1 MKKIAFLLTL
11 LTLILT
17 PCCNRMSQ
25 YERILADIDS
35 LIGTDA
41 DSARNMLLRM
51 DGDMKDA
58 NEDTRAYYNLLLVK
72 ADEWAKKEHASDSL
86 INTVVEHFEKHD
98 PNGHLPEA
106 YYYAGCVNSFIQ
118 NGEKALLYYQKS
130 LMCDSTHITNPL
142 KSHCYV
148 QIGNIYM
155 RNGLLHEANEMQ
167 QLAYFYFKESGDT
180 LGMRLSSEYIQTIKE
195 MQQDSTAQPKADVI
209 MRIQKLH
216 AQAKSQVLNDMN
228 AQLEAENSKERQ
240 FIWIVSLS
248 ALIIAVAATLLIL
261 HLRKQRE
268 IRKEEAAE
276 IFLSSRS
283 KRQFYDKEINQL
295 LTTHIYNNKVLKDAD
310 WKKIEAGLLKAYP
323 TFKEKLFTLYPL
335 SDTEYRICM
344 LIKMEVS
351 PSNISKLMAC
361 SNSAVTQNR
370 LRMQQKVFD
379 GEGAAKDWD
388 NFILSL

>member
-72 ADEWAKKEHASDSL
+72 ADEWTKKEHASDSL

-130 LMCDSTHITNPL
+130 L
-142 KSHCYV
+142 
-148 QIGNIYM
+148 M

-379 GEGAAKDWD
+379 SEGAAKDWD

>member
-1 MKKIAFLLTL
+1 M
-11 LTLILT
+11 LT
-17 PCCNRMSQ
+17 PCCNRGSQ

-35 LIGTDA
+35 LTGTDT
-41 DSARNMLLRM
+41 DSARHMLLRM
-51 DGDMKDA
+51 EADMKDA
-58 NEDTRAYYNLLLVK
+58 NEDIRAYYNLLRVK
-72 ADEWAKKEHASDSL
+72 ADEQVKKDHASDSL
-86 INTVVEHFEKHD
+86 ICTVVEHFEKHD
-98 PNGHLPEA
+98 PNGHLAEA
-106 YYYAGCVNSFIQ
+106 YYYAGCVNSFLQ
-118 NGEKALLYYQKS
+118 NGEKALLYFQKS
-130 LMCDSTHITNPL
+130 LMCDSAHITTPL
-142 KSHCYV
+142 KSRCYV
-148 QIGNIYM
+148 QVGNIYM
-155 RNGLLHEANEMQ
+155 RNGLLHDALEMQ
-167 QLAYFYFKESGDT
+167 QLAYFYYRESGDT
-180 LGMRLSSEYIQTIKE
+180 LGMRISSEYIQTIKE
-195 MQQDSTAQPKADVI
+195 MQQDSTVKPKPDVI

-240 FIWIVSLS
+240 FIWIVSIS
-248 ALIIAVAATLLIL
+248 ALIIVVGATLLML

-268 IRKEEAAE
+268 IRREEAAE

-295 LTTHIYNNKVLKDAD
+295 LTTHIYNNKVLKDSD
-310 WKKIEAGLLKAYP
+310 WGKIEAGLLKAYP
-323 TFKEKLFTLYPL
+323 TFKEKLFALYPI
-335 SDTEYRICM
+335 SDTEYHICM

-388 NFILSL
+388 KFILSL